1 MCWKRSYS
9 FVLKLASTS
18 KFSGVE
24 TLKREGRMDF
34 SGTLGGP
41 YGSTEEGGLLVRDE
55 TWWMLVQWVLSRPM
69 LLYHVDF
76 P

>member
-1 MCWKRSYS
+1 MRWKRPYS

-18 KFSGVE
+18 NFSGVE
-24 TLKREGRMDF
+24 TLKGEGRTDF

-41 YGSTEEGGLLVRDE
+41 YGFAEVEGLLVRDE

-69 LLYHVDF
+69 L
-76 P
+76 